1 MQKKEMSKEKLFK
14 FKKVLFI
21 ALIGLVGLWFVSS
34 LITIPRYLSPM
45 QSFPWYTGIVVVTI
59 IVAIPIIIT
68 AIAYFTITLK
78 IRKQTK

>member
-1 MQKKEMSKEKLFK
+1 MSKEKLFK
-14 FKKVLFI
+14 LKKMLFI
-21 ALIGLVGLWFVSS
+21 ILMGLIGLWFVFS

-59 IVAIPIIIT
+59 IVAIPVIIT
-68 AIAYFTITLK
+68 VIAYFTITLK